1 MRHRCSRFAA
11 FIGSI
16 ARAHAFCAIWMRGE
30 SPRRLLRDRRSWTLW
45 CSTTSPFSADAR
57 SECFSHE
64 IDALLE
70 AGCEVLVTTTPAFG
84 AIADAQ
90 RDCVIVGARDLLVDD
105 CELSSSHVASV
116 EGLRECDR
124 VPAFLWGGQDGM
136 REFLRGMR
144 LGEMPLRNARSRI
157 RDGSL
162 ASGLFR

>member
-1 MRHRCSRFAA
+1 M
-11 FIGSI
+11 
-16 ARAHAFCAIWMRGE
+16 
-30 SPRRLLRDRRSWTLW
+30 T
-45 CSTTSPFSADAR
+45 R

-144 LGEMPLRNARSRI
+144 LGEMPSEMRAPVFVMEALQVGSFDDLFGRFRRRASRCAPLHQ
-157 RDGSL
+157 RTLPLCG
-162 ASGLFR
+162 R